1 MIRKSFLI
9 QAKEGM
15 AEEYERRHDNIWT
28 ELTDIFKRHGV
39 HKYSIHLHKPT
50 GYLFGYIEIED
61 ESEFNAIGNYEVC
74 KRWWKYMTEV
84 LVCEDGQSEKGK
96 EEILKEVFYFEGSR

>member
-1 MIRKSFLI
+1 
-9 QAKEGM
+9 M

>member
-15 AEEYERRHDNIWT
+15 AEEYERRHDHIWP
-28 ELTDIFKRHGV
+28 ELTAIFKDHGV
-39 HKYSIHLHKPT
+39 HKFSINLHKST

-61 ESEFNAIGNYEVC
+61 EKKYSAIGDYEVC
-74 KRWWKYMTEV
+74 RRWWKYMTEV
-84 LVCEDGQSEKGK
+84 LVCESEQSEKGK
-96 EEILKEVFYFEGSR
+96 EEMLQEVFYFEH